1 MMKKKT
7 MTIVVMTTLI
17 ALFTALNVAFSVAFG
32 ENVGR
37 RAVKETN
44 FEVMA
49 GDNIAFA
56 AVEDGV
62 AVSGF
67 DGWGRRAV
75 YKKPL
80 KLDGL
85 KLSMSG
91 TVNAGDCF
99 GIIFANSVN
108 PDVYFGEQSALAI
121 TLWNTRYTGQS
132 RLHFGE
138 DHNPDGAVRAYQDA
152 ACTTIGCG
160 VADSMVLDAS
170 ATTGMEMTFAKVSDE
185 AYSVTVKMT
194 AGSMWT
200 NNANYDSE
208 AKTSTVY
215 LKTSEISSILDENGN
230 VYAYVAG
237 FPSGENPP
245 ITVTVNFED
254 ANSSGYEALK
264 TAAQDALDAYSQAI
278 DNIVDDITYT
288 AAATYRQAVA
298 DAISVLEEEDKAA
311 YEAQLKVLDAKYASA
326 MPFASD
332 EYQTVAGAITATF
345 SPASGYTKLANFT
358 GWGAR
363 AAYAYKVKLDGL
375 KVSFK
380 TKTLSGDC
388 AGFFLANNFGT
399 SPYFGD
405 GTPVA
410 VTYWNSLY
418 SGQARLNFGRSHDYN
433 EDSIVYTSAECTEK
447 GFGVASSMVASQAET
462 MGYEITFNKQ
472 SEDLYS
478 VTVRMLAGSMWG
490 NNANY
495 DDVAKTCTVYLK
507 TADIGEVFDAEG
519 YTYVYFAGFPSAG
532 NSNPAFDMYA
542 KVEDADLAAYKADK
556 VAAVETK
563 IEEYKTAIN
572 AVVDGTTFD
581 ASLAAR
587 EGVVNAIEE
596 LRPNDKVVYGYRLA
610 EADELYTK
618 DASVQANVK
627 NAIAEL
633 FTIAKEKVDAMATDE
648 GATEANLRELVKAV
662 NAAKSNL
669 DAKRSMLT
677 AENQQ
682 YFDGLVTEYEYASKY
697 ATARIWVVSY
707 ETKINAINPESQ
719 TVIADIT
726 AVKEYKETYSGSA
739 VENIITTQLT
749 ETDKATLEG
758 RITAA
763 DTELNRL
770 EALFSDEVKEAY
782 LVVLEEALEE
792 DLTLKANIDEAKVAY
807 ADLISKVSID
817 ENNALYQRFT
827 DAYKTLKQACA
838 DYLTAEIRA
847 VTQMLNAT
855 YAQLSEF
862 EPVRIRYAQ
871 IKLDYL
877 MEEDAGVAGE
887 LNELKAK
894 IEKHAF
900 YYVSTTQIDSVT
912 QNATGLYFEQTPAF
926 PSRLN
931 YEKQLNLVKGV
942 KVVVQMTEAAFYN
955 DGSKANNLCFNFL
968 GSKGSYKSMSDGI
981 SIIIWLYPTES
992 NVQIFNNSDTAL
1004 ASATIATPMDGA
1016 NITIEIVYGD
1026 YYDFV
1031 QDTTYK
1037 AYQIKVNEAT
1047 IVLTPETLTQYG
1059 YEVFNDCYFSMGS
1072 FADVKDNPNCFT
1084 LVSVNDFSFAKTET
1098 KPDPEKPDPEKPDP
1112 ESPNPESPN
1121 PESPNPGS
1129 SDLES
1134 QNPEKPNKKKGCG
1147 AAASAGIGGVIAII
1161 AAAAVVL
1168 KKRK

>member
-1 MMKKKT
+1 MMKTKT
-7 MTIVVMTTLI
+7 IAIVVMTTLL
-17 ALFTALNVAFSVAFG
+17 ALFTALSVSFG
-32 ENVGR
+32 ISVGGY
-37 RAVKETN
+37 AVKETN

-56 AVEDGV
+56 AGEDGAV
-62 AVSGF
+62 NVSGF

-85 KLSMSG
+85 KLYMSG
-91 TVNAGDCF
+91 TVNTGDCY
-99 GIIFANSVN
+99 GVIFSNSVN
-108 PDVYFGEQSALAI
+108 ADVYFGDYSALAI
-121 TLWNTRYTGQS
+121 TLWNSLYNGQS
-132 RLHFGE
+132 RLHFGT
-138 DHNPDGAVRAYQDA
+138 DHDPNGTTRAYQDA
-152 ACTTIGCG
+152 ACTTSGCG
-160 VADSMVLDAS
+160 VADSMVLNVTE
-170 ATTGMEMTFAKVSDE
+170 TTGVEMTFAKVSDE

-194 AGSMWT
+194 AGSMWG
-200 NNANYDSE
+200 NNANYNEE

-230 VYAYVAG
+230 VYVYVAA

-245 ITVTVNFED
+245 VTVTVNFED
-254 ANSSGYEALK
+254 DNSRGYEALK
-264 TAAQDALDAYSQAI
+264 TAAQDAIDEYSQAI
-278 DNIVDDITYT
+278 NNVVDDVTYT
-288 AAATYRQAVA
+288 DAATYRQAVV
-298 DAISVLEEEDKAA
+298 DAISVLEEADKAV

-326 MPFASD
+326 APFTSG
-332 EYQTVAGAITATF
+332 EYQTIAGAITAAF
-345 SPASGYTKLANFT
+345 SPASGFTKLANFT

-363 AAYAYKVKLDGL
+363 TAYAYKVKLDGL

-380 TKTLSGDC
+380 TKTLNGDC

-399 SPYFGD
+399 SSYFGD
-405 GTPVA
+405 GTPIA
-410 VTYWNSLY
+410 VTYWNNLY
-418 SGQARLNFGRSHDYN
+418 NGQARLNFGRSHDYN
-433 EDSIVYTSAECTEK
+433 AETIVYTSAECTTK
-447 GFGVASSMVASQAET
+447 GFGVADSMVASQTET

-472 SEDLYS
+472 SEDVYS

-507 TADIGEVFDAEG
+507 TADIGEVVDAEG

-532 NSNPAFDMYA
+532 NGNPAFDMYA

-610 EADELYTK
+610 DADALYTK
-618 DASVQANVK
+618 DAGVQANVR

-633 FTIAKEKVDAMATDE
+633 FTVAKEKIDAMATDE
-648 GATEANLRELVKAV
+648 GATEANLRESVKAV
-662 NAAKSNL
+662 NAAKSNF
-669 DAKRSMLT
+669 DVKKSMLT
-677 AENQQ
+677 EENQQ
-682 YFDGLVTEYEYASKY
+682 YFTGLVAEYEYANKY
-697 ATARIWVVSY
+697 ATARIWVISY
-707 ETKINAINPESQ
+707 ETKVNAINPESQ

-726 AVKEYKETYSGSA
+726 AVKEYKETYAGST

-763 DTELNRL
+763 DTELTRL

-782 LVVLEEALEE
+782 LVVLEGALEE
-792 DLTLKANIDEAKVAY
+792 DLTLKANIDEAKLAY
-807 ADLISKVSID
+807 ADLISKVSI
-817 ENNALYQRFT
+817 EEGNALYQRFT

-862 EPVRIRYAQ
+862 EPVRTRYAQ

-877 MEEDAGVAGE
+877 MEEDAGVAGA
-887 LNELKAK
+887 LTELKTK
-894 IEKHAF
+894 IEKQAF
-900 YYVSTTQIDSVT
+900 YYVSTTQVDSVT

-931 YEKQLNLVKGV
+931 YDKKLNLVTGA
-942 KVVVQMTEAAFYN
+942 KVVVQLTEAAFYN

-968 GSKGSYKSMSDGI
+968 GGKGSYKSMSDGI
-981 SIIIWLYPTES
+981 SIIIWLYPAES
-992 NVQIFNNSDTAL
+992 NVQIFNNNDTPL

-1047 IVLTPETLTQYG
+1047 IVLTPDALTQHG

-1072 FADVKDNPNCFT
+1072 FADAKDNPNCFT

-1112 ESPNPESPN
+1112 EKPNPEN
-1121 PESPNPGS
+1121 P
-1129 SDLES
+1129 D
-1134 QNPEKPNKKKGCG
+1134 PEKPNKKKGCG
-1147 AAASAGIGGVIAII
+1147 AVALTGVVGVITVV

-1168 KKRK
+1168 KKRD